1 VVKVAKILNG
11 CLIKILKRFIMV
23 LEKEVRHMKE
33 IKRDVYLNKLINRK
47 ENGLIKIITGI
58 RRCGKSYLLDPLFKN
73 YLIESGVKENHIIKL
88 ELDKEENKKYLD
100 SGELNKYIKSLIKDK
115 DMYYILLDE
124 IQMVDNFESVLN
136 GFLYERNLDVYLT
149 GSNSKF
155 LSTDI
160 ITEFRG
166 RGDEIRVF
174 PLSFSEYLEAFDGDK
189 YDAWNEYVLY
199 GGLPLILSKKTD
211 EEKAKYLKDLF
222 EHTYIKDIIE
232 RNCVQ
237 RVDIIDSIIN
247 MLASSVGS
255 LTNPKKIYDTFV
267 SNGGKRVS
275 PNTVNS
281 YIKYIEDSF
290 VVNKSYRYD
299 VKGKKYIQTPQKY
312 YFSDIGLRNARLNF
326 RQQEEN
332 HIMENIIY
340 NELIVRGYNVDVGVV
355 EIRDEDKNRK
365 QLEVDF
371 VCNLGNKRYYVQSAL
386 NLDTREKTI
395 QEERP
400 LMNIDDNFKK
410 IIVVKNN
417 MKHWITEEGIL
428 VVGIL
433 EFLLDNNSLDL

>member
-1 VVKVAKILNG
+1 
-11 CLIKILKRFIMV
+11 
-23 LEKEVRHMKE
+23 MKE
-33 IKRDVYLNKLINRK
+33 IKRDVYLNKLISRK

-73 YLIESGVKENHIIKL
+73 SLIQSGVKTDHIIKL
-88 ELDKEENKKYLD
+88 ELDKEENAKYRD
-100 SGELNKYIKSLIKDK
+100 SHELNEYIKSQIKDK
-115 DMYYILLDE
+115 DMHYILLDE
-124 IQMVDNFESVLN
+124 IQMVEGFESVLN
-136 GFLYERNLDVYLT
+136 SFLYERNLDVYVT

-155 LSTDI
+155 LSSDI

-166 RGDEIRVF
+166 RGDEIKVF
-174 PLSFSEYLEAFDGDK
+174 PLSFSEYAEAFKGDK
-189 YDAWNEYVLY
+189 QAAWNEYVLY
-199 GGLPLILSKKTD
+199 GGLPLILSKKSD
-211 EEKAKYLKDLF
+211 EEKSKYLKDLF
-222 EHTYIKDIIE
+222 DQTYIKDIIE
-232 RNCVQ
+232 RNSIQ
-237 RVDIIDSIIN
+237 RVDILDSIIN

-267 SNGGKRVS
+267 SNGEKEIS
-275 PNTVNS
+275 SNTVNS

-290 VVNKSYRYD
+290 IVNKSDRYD
-299 VKGKKYIQTPQKY
+299 VKGKKYKHTPQKY

-340 NELIVRGYNVDVGVV
+340 NELLLRGYNVDVGVV
-355 EIRDEDKNRK
+355 ELREGNQRK

-400 LMNIDDNFKK
+400 LMNINDNFKK
-410 IIVVKNN
+410 IIVVKDT

-428 VVGIL
+428 VIGIQ
-433 EFLLDNNSLDL
+433 EFLLDKNSLDL

>member
-1 VVKVAKILNG
+1 
-11 CLIKILKRFIMV
+11 
-23 LEKEVRHMKE
+23 MKE
-33 IKRDVYLNKLINRK
+33 IKRDVYLNKLISRK

-73 YLIESGVKENHIIKL
+73 HLLESGVKEDHIIKL
-88 ELDKEENKKYLD
+88 ELDKEENIKYRD
-100 SGELNKYIKSLIKDK
+100 SHELNEYIKSQIKDK
-115 DMYYILLDE
+115 NMYYILLDE
-124 IQMVDNFESVLN
+124 IQMVDGFESVLN
-136 GFLYERNLDVYLT
+136 GFLYERNLDVYVT

-155 LSTDI
+155 LSSDI

-166 RGDEIRVF
+166 RGDEIKVF
-174 PLSFSEYLEAFDGDK
+174 PLSFSEYAEAFKGDK
-189 YDAWNEYVLY
+189 QDAWNEYVLY

-211 EEKAKYLKDLF
+211 EEKSKYLKDLF
-222 EHTYIKDIIE
+222 DQTYIKDIIE
-232 RNCVQ
+232 RNNIQ
-237 RVDIIDSIIN
+237 RVDILDSIIN

-267 SNGGKRVS
+267 SNGEKEIS
-275 PNTVNS
+275 SNTVNS

-290 VVNKSYRYD
+290 IVNKSDRYD

-340 NELIVRGYNVDVGVV
+340 NELIVRGYNVDVGAV
-355 EIRDEDKNRK
+355 EVRDENKNRK
-365 QLEVDF
+365 QLEIDF

-400 LMNIDDNFKK
+400 LMNVNDNFKK
-410 IIVVKNN
+410 IIVVKDN

-428 VVGIL
+428 VVGIQ
-433 EFLLDNNSLDL
+433 EFLLDKNSLNL

>member
-1 VVKVAKILNG
+1 MEVEM
-11 CLIKILKRFIMV
+11 KRI
-23 LEKEVRHMKE
+23 ERN
-33 IKRDVYLNKLINRK
+33 IYLNKLINAR

-73 YLIESGVKENHIIKL
+73 YLIKNGVKEDHIIKL
-88 ELDKEENKKYLD
+88 ELDREENIKYHD
-100 SGELNKYIKSLIKDK
+100 SHELNLYIKNQVKDN

-124 IQMVDNFESVLN
+124 IQLVQNFESVLN
-136 GFLYERNLDVYLT
+136 GLLYERNLDVYVT

-174 PLSFSEYLEAFDGDK
+174 PLTFSEFVSAFEGDK
-189 YDAWNEYVLY
+189 YEAWNEYVLY
-199 GGLPLILSKKTD
+199 GGMPLILSKKTD
-211 EEKAKYLKDLF
+211 EEKSKYLKGLF
-222 EHTYIKDIIE
+222 EQTYVKDIIE
-232 RNCVQ
+232 RNSIQ
-237 RVDIIDSIIN
+237 RIDIVDSIIN

-267 SNGGKRVS
+267 SNGEKELS
-275 PNTVNS
+275 SNTVNS

-290 VVNKSYRYD
+290 IVNKSDRYD

-340 NELIVRGYNVDVGVV
+340 NELIIRGYNVDVGVV
-355 EIRDEDKNRK
+355 EIRDKNQNRK
-365 QLEVDF
+365 QLEIDF

-386 NLDTREKTI
+386 NLDTREKTL

-400 LMNIDDNFKK
+400 LMSINDNFKK
-410 IIVVKNN
+410 IIVVKDTI
-417 MKHWITEEGIL
+417 KHWYTEEGIMII
-428 VVGIL
+428 GIQ
-433 EFLLDNNSLDL
+433 EFLLNKDSLDL

>member
-1 VVKVAKILNG
+1 MEAKMK
-11 CLIKILKRFIMV
+11 KIERNI
-23 LEKEVRHMKE
+23 
-33 IKRDVYLNKLINRK
+33 YLNKLINCR

-73 YLIESGVKENHIIKL
+73 YLIENGVKEDHIIKL
-88 ELDKEENKKYLD
+88 ELDKEENIKYRN
-100 SGELNKYIKSLIKDK
+100 SHELNLYIKGQIKD
-115 DMYYILLDE
+115 DNMYYVLLDE
-124 IQMVDNFESVLN
+124 IQLVQNFESVLN
-136 GFLYERNLDVYLT
+136 SFLYERNLDVYVT

-166 RGDEIRVF
+166 RGDEIRIF
-174 PLSFSEYLEAFDGDK
+174 PLTFSEFVSAYEGDK
-189 YDAWNEYVLY
+189 YEAWNEYVLY
-199 GGLPLILSKKTD
+199 GGMPLILSKKTD
-211 EEKAKYLKDLF
+211 EEKSKYLKGLF
-222 EHTYIKDIIE
+222 EQTYVKDIIE
-232 RNCVQ
+232 RNNIQ
-237 RVDIIDSIIN
+237 RKDVIDSIIN
-247 MLASSVGS
+247 MLASSIGS

-267 SNGGKRVS
+267 SNGEKDLS
-275 PNTVNS
+275 SNTVNS

-290 VVNKSYRYD
+290 IVNKSDRYD

-355 EIRDEDKNRK
+355 EIRDETKNRK
-365 QLEVDF
+365 QLEIDF
-371 VCNLGNKRYYVQSAL
+371 VCNLGNKRYYVQSSL

-400 LMNIDDNFKK
+400 LMSINDNFKK
-410 IIVVKNN
+410 IIVVKDT
-417 MKHWITEEGIL
+417 MKHWYTEEGIMII
-428 VVGIL
+428 GIQ
-433 EFLLDNNSLDL
+433 EFLLNKNSLDL